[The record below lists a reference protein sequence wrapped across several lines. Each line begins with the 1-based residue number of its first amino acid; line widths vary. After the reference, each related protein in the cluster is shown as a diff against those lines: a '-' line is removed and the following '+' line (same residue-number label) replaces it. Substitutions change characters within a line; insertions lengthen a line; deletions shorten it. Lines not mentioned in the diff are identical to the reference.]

1 MSGIRSLTAL
11 SASASTSRVLNLHNV
26 AEAFSEDAD
35 YSAAPFF
42 RDSALNQAVIVKH
55 RFRSD
60 EAYLVPSGGPVG
72 TKIIFPLDRSDLRV
86 GGQYIFINETGY
98 KDSLINVLGY
108 KCDDFEY
115 DLETLRLLNTIPS
128 LDPFLV
134 REQLRRHNR
143 APADCYFSI
152 SPADTA
158 RMLTFTEVEMYP
170 LIQLAFGSGSSDINP
185 EMVGRLA
192 NALLSTNADSRL
204 EPLRLTL
211 GLEGIQFRDGIFSW
225 KGFIFYKWQ
234 FSENMVALSKIGP
247 EMDSI
252 KIKGRP
258 DRMSTELA
266 ADLKKTFRENIRA
279 TAMNCSRVLALYD
292 DAFRDLVQRGHTAA
306 FRKFLLDA
314 PLLFVDLGHMMGM
327 VSHIVSYWAYRFR
340 SAEKS
345 GIDMEEYLDIL
356 REFSIGLAPRRN

>member
-1 MSGIRSLTAL
+1 MSGIRSLSAL

-26 AEAFSEDAD
+26 AETFSGELD
-35 YSAAPFF
+35 YSASPFF
-42 RDSALNQAVIVKH
+42 RDPILNQAVIVKH

-108 KCDDFEY
+108 KGEDFEH

-134 REQLRRHNR
+134 REQLRRFNR
-143 APADCYFSI
+143 TPADCYFSI

-158 RMLTFTEVEMYP
+158 RMLTFTEVEMFP

-192 NALLSTNADSRL
+192 SALLSTNADSRL

-211 GLEGIQFRDGIFSW
+211 GLEGSQFRDGIFSW

-234 FSENMVALSKIGP
+234 FSENMVALSKIAP

-258 DRMSTELA
+258 DRMSKELA
-266 ADLKKTFRENIRA
+266 ADLKRSIRDNIRA

-292 DAFRDLVQRGHTAA
+292 DAFLDLVQRGHTAA

-340 SAEKS
+340 IAEKG

-356 REFSIGLAPRRN
+356 REFSIGLSPRRH